1 MGAACERAE
10 RGETHADGAKLKNM
24 NNVIRNSTAL
34 PPILRSR
41 PHPSR
46 EFGWFWQITE
56 EVDFLTTHLSA
67 RKQIVY
73 VWNTPQFKAIEWLAC
88 QDGLR
93 FPPDFDLGMHGAFC
107 KILSME
113 AICRSPLLQ
122 GDILNAMER
131 IERASKKLLEAADDL
146 FLIHQDVFD
155 ALDVPS
161 HGLASKLVSA
171 QDAYSGV
178 LGDVGGFLKA
188 ELDFRE
194 RILSRFSGAI
204 QKTKGGRPVNWVARL
219 VATYAADIYRT
230 AYPGEITKGDGRP
243 SFETFLE
250 MFSVSFPD
258 AERADTRRLARSVWN
273 GEYKGVPFAPV
284 AGAMPEVGG
293 KTPPR

>member
-1 MGAACERAE
+1 M
-10 RGETHADGAKLKNM
+10 
-24 NNVIRNSTAL
+24 
-34 PPILRSR
+34 
-41 PHPSR
+41 
-46 EFGWFWQITE
+46 
-56 EVDFLTTHLSA
+56 DFLTTHLSA

-73 VWNTPQFKAIEWLAC
+73 VWNTPQFKAIEWLAG
-88 QDGLR
+88 QDRLR
-93 FPPDFDLGMHGAFC
+93 FPPDFDPGMHGSFC

-113 AICRSPLLQ
+113 AICRSPILQ

-131 IERASKKLLEAADDL
+131 IERALKKLFEAADDL

-194 RILSRFSGAI
+194 QILDRFSGAI

-219 VATYAADIYRT
+219 VATYAADIFRT

-243 SFETFLE
+243 SFESFLVR
-250 MFSVSFPD
+250 FSVSFPD

-284 AGAMPEVGG
+284 AGVVPEGG
-293 KTPPR
+293 QNPPTLNSFALFRPNG

>member
-1 MGAACERAE
+1 M
-10 RGETHADGAKLKNM
+10 
-24 NNVIRNSTAL
+24 
-34 PPILRSR
+34 
-41 PHPSR
+41 
-46 EFGWFWQITE
+46 TE
-56 EVDFLTTHLSA
+56 DVDFLTTHLSA
-67 RKQIVY
+67 RKQIIC
-73 VWNTPQFKAIEWLAC
+73 VWDTPQFKAIEWLSG
-88 QDGLR
+88 QDRLR
-93 FPPDFDLGMHGAFC
+93 FPADFDLGMHGAFC

-122 GDILNAMER
+122 GDVLSAMEQ
-131 IERASKKLLEAADDL
+131 IEKASKKLYEAADEL
-146 FLIHQDVFD
+146 CLIHQDVFD
-155 ALDVPS
+155 ALDAPG
-161 HGLASKLVSA
+161 HELASKLAAA

-178 LGDVGGFLKA
+178 LGDVGGFLRA

-194 RILSRFSGAI
+194 RILGRFSGAV

-258 AERADTRRLARSVWN
+258 AERADTRRLARSVWK

-284 AGAMPEVGG
+284 AGVVSKKGG
-293 KTPPR
+293 KTPQR